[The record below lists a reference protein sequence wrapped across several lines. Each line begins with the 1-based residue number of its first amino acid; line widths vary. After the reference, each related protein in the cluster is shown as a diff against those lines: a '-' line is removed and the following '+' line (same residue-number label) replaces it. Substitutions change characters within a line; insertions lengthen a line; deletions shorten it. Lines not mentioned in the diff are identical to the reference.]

1 MKILHITPFYVPF
14 VGGGVVHIQKLSE
27 HLASRNHDVFVL
39 TTNVISLW
47 DMGSRKCAGLPS
59 MEVINGVKVI
69 RVSPNDGLWGKMFD
83 GWLKLKG
90 GYRFLSF
97 VLGEERLGLLAQ
109 GFRMLPTIRHI
120 LRLDADIVASM
131 NWYCAPAYYAYLART
146 LKYFR
151 MVGIPL
157 FHTADAW
164 SDREIHRAMLSACD
178 AVVANT
184 AHEADFAIQRG
195 AKRVE
200 VAGVGIQ
207 PNSFD
212 DRNGKQI
219 RERYGLG
226 NCPVVGFVGMLIP
239 RKGATVLLQ
248 AMKVVWAWNTEVR
261 LVLAGS
267 APPGGSPV
275 DDLIEQLT
283 AEERARIV
291 RITEFPDHEKAS
303 IYDAFDVFALPSA
316 SESFGIVY
324 LEAWL
329 CGKPVIGARIGSTQ
343 SVICEGTDGLLVEP
357 ENALD
362 IARAIIDLLSNP
374 DKRERL
380 GKNGQAKILAQFTW
394 DKVTDKVEEIYRDL
408 YRTKAS
414 RCLSSLR
421 IEERPS

>member
-1 MKILHITPFYVPF
+1 
-14 VGGGVVHIQKLSE
+14 
-27 HLASRNHDVFVL
+27 
-39 TTNVISLW
+39 
-47 DMGSRKCAGLPS
+47 
-59 MEVINGVKVI
+59 
-69 RVSPNDGLWGKMFD
+69 
-83 GWLKLKG
+83 
-90 GYRFLSF
+90 
-97 VLGEERLGLLAQ
+97 
-109 GFRMLPTIRHI
+109 
-120 LRLDADIVASM
+120 
-131 NWYCAPAYYAYLART
+131 
-146 LKYFR
+146 
-151 MVGIPL
+151 
-157 FHTADAW
+157 
-164 SDREIHRAMLSACD
+164 
-178 AVVANT
+178 
-184 AHEADFAIQRG
+184 
-195 AKRVE
+195 
-200 VAGVGIQ
+200 
-207 PNSFD
+207 
-212 DRNGKQI
+212 
-219 RERYGLG
+219 
-226 NCPVVGFVGMLIP
+226 
-239 RKGATVLLQ
+239 
-248 AMKVVWAWNTEVR
+248 
-261 LVLAGS
+261 
-267 APPGGSPV
+267 
-275 DDLIEQLT
+275 LT